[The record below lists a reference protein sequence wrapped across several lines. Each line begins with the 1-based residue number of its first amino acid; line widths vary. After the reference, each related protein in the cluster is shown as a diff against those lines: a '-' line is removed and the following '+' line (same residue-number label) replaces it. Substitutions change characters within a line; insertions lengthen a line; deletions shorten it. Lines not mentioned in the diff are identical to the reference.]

1 MLQGLFRAILLL
13 GCAVGLW
20 SSAAVDAGVPAAI
33 AGLMASAQPS
43 EAASERSPPLGMVA
57 SRRAAN
63 AAQTTDT
70 FTYDTAG
77 RLARVV
83 NSSQGTTNY
92 TYDGA
97 SQLIRVDTPT
107 TDSVFWYDN
116 DGQMV
121 VEERKTGAVTQRIER
136 FGPIQQRV
144 DQSYV
149 TVLPQLTVVLDGQGV
164 ATPRWTLSEPDG
176 RASWVLDGAGGLVSE
191 QLSTAYG
198 LEYNAAVWGGV
209 STSAA
214 WPLGG
219 LHGAES
225 DATMGVMHQGMR
237 HMSMRGDGLW
247 LQPEPLLVAG
257 LQGTDP
263 LRPLGYGPV
272 YAAGN
277 TNRWADRSGDWIHV
291 VVGLVELGATAA
303 DLAVTGHVAGAWV
316 SGTATTG
323 ELVVSVGTTAGGVY
337 LPGGGGTVAAK
348 MLPNSMVARASS
360 KAAGVIDQAID
371 AGKKALGGG
380 ASKAAPG
387 SGTHRAGAEKAWPSG
402 AESNSKW
409 TQTTGDGTKAVQNT
423 IYDADGNAVGQVD
436 FKKHGP
442 GAPPGHGHSFPP
454 GQPGVGHGPGATH
467 LDPTNVPE
475 GWADIPPGLQPAQPL
490 GQ

>member
-1 MLQGLFRAILLL
+1 VLQGLFRAIPLL

-33 AGLMASAQPS
+33 VGLMASAQAS
-43 EAASERSPPLGMVA
+43 EAASERSSPLGMVA

-92 TYDGA
+92 GYDGA
-97 SQLIRVDTPT
+97 SQLIRVDTPA

-144 DQSYV
+144 DRSYV

-371 AGKKALGGG
+371 AGKKALGAGGG
-380 ASKAAPG
+380 ASRGVGAADDVGRMG
-387 SGTHRAGAEKAWPSG
+387 SGLTNQTREQLLSSRQSYQDLITEHRQKLADYLADPMAHDNRGLLANAPSDAIREKIIAGRVQVLEGQIAKQEGELAKV
-402 AESNSKW
+402 NKLL
-409 TQTTGDGTKAVQNT
+409 GD
-423 IYDADGNAVGQVD
+423 
-436 FKKHGP
+436 
-442 GAPPGHGHSFPP
+442 
-454 GQPGVGHGPGATH
+454 
-467 LDPTNVPE
+467 
-475 GWADIPPGLQPAQPL
+475 
-490 GQ
+490 